1 MYSFDDYYYFYLV
14 VKYGGFSAAAE
25 ISGITKS
32 KLSRRILDMEK
43 KFDVAL
49 IQRSTRHF
57 RVTPLGQ
64 EFFEECRKIIEQTD
78 CARNILTRQKSE
90 PQGMVKISCP
100 AVMMSLQVRSILNS
114 FLRQYAKVNV
124 ELELTSRQVDLIHD
138 DVDLA
143 IRTVFEPRE
152 ELNLIV
158 KDLVKTRHCLVISPA
173 LLGGKTI
180 STFEQLNQYPHVAL
194 GTRKQSHHWN
204 LCHSVH
210 KDTMQIPIE
219 PRLKCN
225 DLAGI
230 YFAALDGVG
239 IADLPFLTVED
250 DIRHGRLV
258 HVLPEWHSNIGA
270 IQLVYTQR
278 KSQRLVMS
286 KLIDALV
293 DGFAD
298 IAKNN
303 QGYL

>member
-64 EFFEECRKIIEQTD
+64 EFFEECRKVIEQTD

-158 KDLVKTRHCLVISPA
+158 KDLVKTRHCLVICPA